1 MGWLVQCR
9 IGVDMALSIRSWFG
23 DWSHLLKKPVSAKDA
38 EQAVEPGSIPDF
50 SFHFMLAS
58 SAVLATLG
66 LLANSAA
73 VIIGAMIV
81 APLMSPII
89 SMSYGIVA
97 GRMALTMRS
106 LLTIF
111 TGTLLTIGLAFV
123 FTELVGWKIAGSEI
137 VARMRPSLLDLG
149 VAVASGA
156 AAAFAYTRPNV
167 SSALAG
173 IAIAVALVPPLCT
186 VGIALAL
193 GHEVRVE
200 VGLAEESFSA
210 LGPFLLFLTNLIGI
224 VFAGSLVFYWQ
235 YFRRQSFAMLKMALT
250 LGCLIIVV
258 PPLGFTMDNLLIRNQ
273 VYRSLIIEGNALIP
287 EEYNV
292 RFTNLSVRI
301 GQDKNIVFVR
311 GDLVAPPGLFTQQ
324 LINAL
329 HNKLSERVTMPVKLE
344 FGIIHETTLRNG
356 KGADSD
362 G

>member
-1 MGWLVQCR
+1 MSAAV
-9 IGVDMALSIRSWFG
+9 RSWFG
-23 DWSHLLKKPVSAKDA
+23 GWSHLLKKPVSAEDA
-38 EQAVEPGSIPDF
+38 EQAVEPGSIPDL

-58 SAVLATLG
+58 AAVLATLG

-97 GRMALTMRS
+97 GRMALTLRS
-106 LLTIF
+106 LLTIV

-210 LGPFLLFLTNLIGI
+210 LGPFLLFSTNLIGI

-235 YFRRQSFAMLKMALT
+235 YFRRQWLAVVKLALT

-258 PPLGFTMDNLLIRNQ
+258 PPLGISMENLLVRNQ
-273 VYRSLIIEGNALIP
+273 VYRGLIIEGNALIP
-287 EEYNV
+287 EEHHV

-301 GQDKNIVFVR
+301 AQDNDIVNVR
-311 GDLVAPPGLFTQQ
+311 GDLVAPPDLFTPE
-324 LINAL
+324 LMNAL
-329 HNKLSERVTMPVKLE
+329 HKKLSERVAMPVRLE
-344 FGIIHETTLRNG
+344 FGIIHETTLRSG
-356 KGADSD
+356 KG

>member
-1 MGWLVQCR
+1 M
-9 IGVDMALSIRSWFG
+9 
-23 DWSHLLKKPVSAKDA
+23 KEPVSAEDA

-58 SAVLATLG
+58 SAVLATFG

-137 VARMRPSLLDLG
+137 VARMRPSVLDLG

-193 GHEVRVE
+193 EHEVSVDA
-200 VGLAEESFSA
+200 GLAQESFSA
-210 LGPFLLFLTNLIGI
+210 TGPFLLFVTNIIGI
-224 VFAGSLVFYWQ
+224 VFAGSLVFYWN
-235 YFRRQSFAMLKMALT
+235 YFRRRLSALLAMALT
-250 LGCLIIVV
+250 LACLVIVV
-258 PPLGFTMDNLLIRNQ
+258 PPLGFSLDNLLIRNQ
-273 VYRSLIIEGNALIP
+273 IYRSLIVEGNILIS
-287 EEYNV
+287 EEYYV
-292 RFTNLSVRI
+292 RVTNLSVRV
-301 GQDKNIVFVR
+301 GQDTVLVR
-311 GDLVAPPGLFTQQ
+311 VDLVSPPGLFTPE
-324 LINAL
+324 LINTL
-329 HNKLSERVTMPVKLE
+329 GNRLSEEVKMPVRLE
-344 FGIIHETTLRNG
+344 FGIIHETTLRSTQ
-356 KGADSD
+356 GADS
-362 G
+362 GG

>member
-1 MGWLVQCR
+1 MSVAISGWFK
-9 IGVDMALSIRSWFG
+9 G
-23 DWSHLLKKPVSAKDA
+23 WSHLLKKPVSAVDA

-50 SFHFMLAS
+50 AFHFMLAS

-89 SMSYGIVA
+89 SMSFGIVA
-97 GRMALTMRS
+97 GRMALSLRS
-106 LLTIF
+106 LLTIS

-193 GHEVRVE
+193 GHEVAVE
-200 VGLAEESFSA
+200 VGLAQESFSA
-210 LGPFLLFLTNLIGI
+210 RGPFLLFVTNLIGI
-224 VFAGSLVFYWQ
+224 VFAGGSVFYFQ
-235 YFRRQSFAMLKMALT
+235 YFRRRTIAILKLAAT
-250 LGCLIIVV
+250 LACLVVVV
-258 PPLGFTMDNLLIRNQ
+258 PPLGFTMDNLLVRNQ
-273 VYRSLIIEGNALIP
+273 VYRGLIIEGDALISSLIP
-287 EEYNV
+287 AAHFV

-301 GQDKNIVFVR
+301 GQDEGVVLVR
-311 GDLVAPPGLFTQQ
+311 GDLVAPPDLITQDMM
-324 LINAL
+324 NAL
-329 HNKLSERVTMPVKLE
+329 REKLSQRVAMPVVLE
-344 FGIIHETTLRNG
+344 FGIIHETTLRSA
-356 KGADSD
+356 KGAGS
-362 G
+362 GG

>member
-1 MGWLVQCR
+1 MSVPISR
-9 IGVDMALSIRSWFG
+9 WFG
-23 DWSHLLKKPVSAKDA
+23 GWSHLLTKTVSAEDA
-38 EQAVEPGSIPDF
+38 EQAVEPGSVPDF

-66 LLANSAA
+66 LLANSVA

-89 SMSYGIVA
+89 SMSFGIVA

-106 LLTIF
+106 LLSVL

-123 FTELVGWKIAGSEI
+123 FTELVGWKIAGTEI

-193 GHEVRVE
+193 EHQVRVE
-200 VGLAEESFSA
+200 VGLVEESFSA
-210 LGPFLLFLTNLIGI
+210 RGPFLLYVTNLIGI

-235 YFRRQSFAMLKMALT
+235 YFRLRLSAILKLALI
-250 LGCLIIVV
+250 LACLILVV
-258 PPLGFTMDNLLIRNQ
+258 PPLGLTMDNLLIRNQ
-273 VYRSLIIEGNALIP
+273 VYRGLIIEGNTLIP
-287 EEYNV
+287 EKYNV

-301 GQDKNIVFVR
+301 AQDKDIVYVR
-311 GDLVAPPGLFTQQ
+311 GDLVAPPGLFTPN
-324 LINAL
+324 LMNAL
-329 HNKLSERVTMPVKLE
+329 RDKLSTRVEIPVSLE
-344 FGIIHETTLRNG
+344 FGIIHETTLR
-356 KGADSD
+356 SRR
-362 G
+362 